1 MVQSLQRYFFNWTI
15 SKKCKKEKW
24 NWRVERSGLPS
35 TCCKHEMF
43 KTQALGRPGYQWHLP
58 TSPFGPVSPGKCHCC
73 GKWMAAAHSLVIL
86 DYLQF
91 TIWQYVIQYVHI
103 WPYMIM
109 CVLYYMNVTLCISIW
124 RHSFTLI
131 QRNLKSILSC
141 LKCDLLNSIAEL
153 CAVRKSIEKTNAD
166 FQSSMPKHD
175 SIAKRIRSNRPFHLY
190 QYQAAHEMHPD
201 VGACV
206 R

>member
-1 MVQSLQRYFFNWTI
+1 
-15 SKKCKKEKW
+15 
-24 NWRVERSGLPS
+24 
-35 TCCKHEMF
+35 
-43 KTQALGRPGYQWHLP
+43 
-58 TSPFGPVSPGKCHCC
+58 
-73 GKWMAAAHSLVIL
+73 
-86 DYLQF
+86 
-91 TIWQYVIQYVHI
+91 
-103 WPYMIM
+103 M

-175 SIAKRIRSNRPFHLY
+175 SIAKRIRSNRPFTYTNTKQHTKCTPML
-190 QYQAAHEMHPD
+190 AP
-201 VGACV
+201 V
-206 R
+206 